1 MRTNGVVQTS
11 HGGRNRKLNL
21 TKVMAVHP
29 VNNVPEYASAIKKP
43 ETKKALSVPAV
54 RITTIPPPPINQG
67 SCSAGLLDQRI
78 DVMPSPA
85 TYPVLGQTSLTSC
98 QYIPCGN
105 AEDDRVKPP

>member
-1 MRTNGVVQTS
+1 
-11 HGGRNRKLNL
+11 
-21 TKVMAVHP
+21 MAVHP

-67 SCSAGLLDQRI
+67 SCSAGLLGQRI